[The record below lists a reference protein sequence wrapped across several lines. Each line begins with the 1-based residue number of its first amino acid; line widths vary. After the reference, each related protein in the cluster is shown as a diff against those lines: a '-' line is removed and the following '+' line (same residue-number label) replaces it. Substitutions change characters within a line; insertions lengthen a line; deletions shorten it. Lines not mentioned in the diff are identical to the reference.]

1 MDGILSSMG
10 SLFDKKESSNPTPK
24 TSIAQQ
30 PSDPKGDAVPTTRTA
45 TGSATAPNTATSS
58 SDTNT
63 TSAEATKP
71 KAIDP
76 NNIDLKSINFKNM
89 GSKKTG
95 LNNSDRTDTRIDSN
109 TIAPKAAVP
118 NTTRSSTSIES
129 SETKSANIADSYSVA
144 TPDTAATKAFE
155 PKPST
160 ASMATNAS
168 GTATTPTKQYS
179 TPVKNTSSSTIGIQ
193 DMKAQ
198 TSTSFTPS
206 TPSTPASNNGPS
218 GVAQDENRPSAVIG
232 SKITFKGELSGD
244 EDLLIQGIVEGTVS
258 LKGNQLTVGK
268 LGKVKANLSAKNIIV
283 DGNVEGDL
291 IAEDHIAINASSVVK
306 GNIVAERV
314 TLEDGAKFRGS
325 IDMDTDTPLSSK
337 PQGFSKNLSYTDS

>member
-30 PSDPKGDAVPTTRTA
+30 PSSPEGGTVPIAHPATGTA
-45 TGSATAPNTATSS
+45 TLSDTATSS
-58 SDTNT
+58 SDTAVP
-63 TSAEATKP
+63 SAETTTP
-71 KAIDP
+71 NAIDL

-89 GSKKTG
+89 GSKKAGANSIDVNSTG
-95 LNNSDRTDTRIDSN
+95 INN
-109 TIAPKAAVP
+109 IAPKDAALA
-118 NTTRSSTSIES
+118 NT
-129 SETKSANIADSYSVA
+129 N
-144 TPDTAATKAFE
+144 F
-155 PKPST
+155 
-160 ASMATNAS
+160 TNAGS
-168 GTATTPTKQYS
+168 KTVAPPAPTPTKQYS
-179 TPVKNTSSSTIGIQ
+179 TPTKNTPPPKIGIQ

-198 TSTSFTPS
+198 ASNSFTPS
-206 TPSTPASNNGPS
+206 TPISNNGPS
-218 GVAQDENRPSAVIG
+218 GLAQDENRPSAVIG

-306 GNIVAERV
+306 GNIIAERV

-337 PQGFSKNLSYTDS
+337 PQGFNKGSSYTNN

>member
-30 PSDPKGDAVPTTRTA
+30 PSSPEGGTVPIADPTTGTA
-45 TGSATAPNTATSS
+45 TL
-58 SDTNT
+58 SDTAAP
-63 TSAEATKP
+63 SAEATTP
-71 KAIDP
+71 NAIDLS
-76 NNIDLKSINFKNM
+76 NIDLKSINFKNM
-89 GSKKTG
+89 GSKKADI
-95 LNNSDRTDTRIDSN
+95 NNTAPKDTALANTSFTNTDSTAIDPN
-109 TIAPKAAVP
+109 AIAPK
-118 NTTRSSTSIES
+118 I
-129 SETKSANIADSYSVA
+129 
-144 TPDTAATKAFE
+144 FE
-155 PKPST
+155 RKPSESQTTADAPVT
-160 ASMATNAS
+160 ASA
-168 GTATTPTKQYS
+168 PTKQHS
-179 TPVKNTSSSTIGIQ
+179 ISAKNTPPPKIGIQ

-198 TSTSFTPS
+198 ASNSFTPS
-206 TPSTPASNNGPS
+206 TPISNNGPS
-218 GVAQDENRPSAVIG
+218 GLAQDENRPSAVIG

-306 GNIVAERV
+306 GNIIAERV

-337 PQGFSKNLSYTDS
+337 PQGFNKGSSYTNN